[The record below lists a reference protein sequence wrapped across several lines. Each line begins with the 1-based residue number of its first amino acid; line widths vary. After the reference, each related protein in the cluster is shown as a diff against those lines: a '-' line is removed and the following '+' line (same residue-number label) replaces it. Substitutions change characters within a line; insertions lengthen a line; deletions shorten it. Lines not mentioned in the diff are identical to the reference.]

1 MTTSPI
7 ILTVSFFLFVQE
19 ADHGSKHDKHASMD
33 DHIKKQSRKVEKL
46 QEHLEQK
53 IFKHMEL

>member
-1 MTTSPI
+1 MDS
-7 ILTVSFFLFVQE
+7 QE
-19 ADHGSKHDKHASMD
+19 AHHGSKHDKYASMD

-53 IFKHMEL
+53 IFKHYEL